1 MALGERHCVLRDQ
14 SGFGLAAVRF
24 ENFCASRQLQL
35 DEDRVVAGSFSKL
48 RAWAGSDTLTKGGQP
63 TFAAATMN
71 VCSAETSVSAI
82 RFWARVSMKTD
93 TLRVWRQL
101 GWHFAKAVFP
111 AKLLADKNDP
121 HERQHESGDQFIDHR
136 KAGKHRAF
144 FMVSAPVR
152 RRLVVSKILI
162 RFPFSRSGHRVW
174 SVRSQAHR
182 HPCFLRWFRT
192 SA

>member
-1 MALGERHCVLRDQ
+1 MFGVLQGIVDLSWFRAVGKNHVSKCKRVPCPVRTAPFECKKMLGYSSWL
-14 SGFGLAAVRF
+14 
-24 ENFCASRQLQL
+24 
-35 DEDRVVAGSFSKL
+35 
-48 RAWAGSDTLTKGGQP
+48 GGQP

-82 RFWARVSMKTD
+82 RFWARVSMKTY

-111 AKLLADKNDP
+111 AKLLANKNYP

-152 RRLVVSKILI
+152 RRLVVSKISLCST
-162 RFPFSRSGHRVW
+162 FSRSGHRVW